1 MWRDR
6 RAWIMAALGFASGL
20 PLMLTL
26 TTLRQW
32 LVERGTPVEVI
43 GLTANIGLAYTF
55 KFLWSPML
63 DHVKAPFG
71 LHRFGRRR
79 GWMLAT
85 QPPLVACIVLM
96 AASQSAMQ
104 AIAAAG
110 FIALFSATQDIAIDA
125 WRIETFDRDQQGLA
139 TAIYV
144 WGYRLAM
151 LVASGGVL
159 GMAGVI
165 GWQAALLLIAVLAA
179 ASIVVTLLAGEPDLP
194 LRSSLGEGGIL
205 ARARTAILD
214 PLREFLGRPGGLLV
228 LGFVMVFNL
237 GEAMA
242 GVMLTPLY
250 RALGFSRDNVAG
262 TSIFSL
268 VGTLAGIAAGGW
280 VVSRIGLSRALIA
293 TGFAQTIAM
302 GMYVWLAGQPGDVN
316 LLYAT
321 VLLEAFV
328 QGVATASFLAYLSG
342 LCAAQ
347 FTATQYALLTSLAV
361 VGSHTI
367 GGFSGYL
374 AGAVGF
380 QNFYLVAML
389 CALPAMLLML
399 LILRRFEPR
408 HAPLG
413 DTTWT
418 R

>member
-1 MWRDR
+1 MMWRDR

-32 LVERGTPVEVI
+32 LVERGTPVAVI

-79 GWMLAT
+79 GWMLAM
-85 QPPLVACIVLM
+85 QPFVALSIVAM
-96 AASQSAMQ
+96 ALSQSPLQ
-104 AIAAAG
+104 SIAAAG
-110 FIALFSATQDIAIDA
+110 FIALFSATLDIAIDA
-125 WRIETFDRDQQGLA
+125 WRIETFSRAQQGLA

-144 WGYRLAM
+144 WGYRMAM

-159 GMAGVI
+159 TMAGQV
-165 GWQAALLLIAVLAA
+165 GWQASLLGIAALALALMLATLSADEPTLPDQIAPPTG
-179 ASIVVTLLAGEPDLP
+179 SIL
-194 LRSSLGEGGIL
+194 S
-205 ARARTAILD
+205 RARTALLS
-214 PLREFLGRPGGLLV
+214 PLQEFLARPGGLLV
-228 LGFVMVFNL
+228 LAFVMLFNL

-250 RALGFSRDNVAG
+250 RSLGFSRDIVAG
-262 TSIFSL
+262 TSLFSL
-268 VGTLAGIAAGGW
+268 AGTLAGIAAGGW
-280 VVSRIGLSRALIA
+280 VVAKIGLSRALIT
-293 TGFAQTIAM
+293 TGLAQTVAM
-302 GMYVWLAGQPGDVN
+302 GMYLVLAGSPGDVN

-342 LCAAQ
+342 LCAVT

-374 AGAVGF
+374 AASVGF
-380 QNFYLVAML
+380 QGFYALAML
-389 CALPAMLLML
+389 CALPAMILM
-399 LILRRFEPR
+399 IFIIKIFPR
-408 HAPLG
+408 TGAA
-413 DTTWT
+413 
-418 R
+418 

>member
-1 MWRDR
+1 MSVLWRDR

-32 LVERGTPVEVI
+32 LVERGTAVEVI

-63 DHVKAPFG
+63 DHVKAPLG
-71 LHRFGRRR
+71 LHRLGRRR
-79 GWMLAT
+79 GWMLAM
-85 QPPLVACIVLM
+85 QPLLVAAIVAM
-96 AASQSAMQ
+96 ALSGSAMQ

-125 WRIETFDRDQQGLA
+125 WRIETFSRDQQGLA

-159 GMAGVI
+159 AMAGRI
-165 GWQAALLLIAVLAA
+165 GWRPALLVIAVLAA
-179 ASIVVTLLAGEPDLP
+179 ASIVVTLLSTEPVLP
-194 LRSSLGEGGIL
+194 EQAVRAEGGVL
-205 ARARTAILD
+205 ARARAAILD
-214 PLREFLGRPGGLLV
+214 PLREFLGRPGGLLI
-228 LGFVMVFNL
+228 LAFVMLFNL

-250 RALGFSRDNVAG
+250 RYLGFSRDIVAG

-280 VVSRIGLSRALIA
+280 VVARIGLSRALIA
-293 TGFAQTIAM
+293 TGFAQTAAM
-302 GMYVWLAGQPGDVN
+302 GMYVILAGHPGAVD

-342 LCAAQ
+342 LCAVR

-361 VGSHTI
+361 VGSHVI

-374 AGAVGF
+374 AQSVGW
-380 QNFYLVAML
+380 QHFYALAML
-389 CALPAMLLML
+389 CALPAMILML
-399 LILRRFEPR
+399 MIIRRFSGE
-408 HAPLG
+408 
-413 DTTWT
+413 TTWT

>member
-1 MWRDR
+1 
-6 RAWIMAALGFASGL
+6 MAALGFASGL

-32 LVERGTPVEVI
+32 LVEQGTPVAVI

-63 DHVKAPFG
+63 DHVRAPFG
-71 LHRFGRRR
+71 LYRFGRRR
-79 GWMLAT
+79 GWMLAA
-85 QPPLVACIVLM
+85 QPLLVLAIVAM
-96 AASQSAMQ
+96 ALSRTPMQ
-104 AIAAAG
+104 AIGAAAM
-110 FIALFSATQDIAIDA
+110 IAVFSATQDIAIDA
-125 WRIETFDRDQQGLA
+125 WRIETFPRDQQGLA

-159 GMAGVI
+159 AMAGVI
-165 GWQAALLLIAVLAA
+165 GWSGSLLLMAVLAA
-179 ASIVVTLLAGEPDLP
+179 ICMVATLISEEPALPQQVSRSAG
-194 LRSSLGEGGIL
+194 GVL
-205 ARARTAILD
+205 ARANAAILD
-214 PLREFLGRPGGLLV
+214 PLREFVARPGGVVV
-228 LGFVMVFNL
+228 LAFVVLFNL

-250 RALGFSRDNVAG
+250 RFLGFSRDIVAG
-262 TSIFSL
+262 TSLFSL

-280 VVSRIGLSRALIA
+280 VVARIGLARALVV
-293 TGFAQTIAM
+293 TGVAQTVAM
-302 GMYVWLAGQPGDVN
+302 GMYVVLAGHPGAID
-316 LLYAT
+316 LLYTT

-342 LCAAQ
+342 LCAAR

-374 AGAVGF
+374 VASVGF
-380 QNFYLVAML
+380 QAFYALSML
-389 CALPAMLLML
+389 CALPAMALML
-399 LILRRFEPR
+399 IILRRFS
-408 HAPLG
+408 G

-418 R
+418 TR

>member
-1 MWRDR
+1 MFRDP
-6 RAWIMAALGFASGL
+6 RAYVMAALGFASGL

-32 LVERGTPVEVI
+32 LVERGTAVEVI

-63 DHVKAPFG
+63 DHVPAPFG

-79 GWMLAT
+79 GWMLAM
-85 QPPLVACIVLM
+85 QPLLVAAIVAM
-96 AASQSAMQ
+96 ALSGSPVQ
-104 AIAAAG
+104 AIVAAG

-125 WRIETFDRDQQGLA
+125 WRIETFERDRQGLA

-159 GMAGVI
+159 AMAGRI
-165 GWQAALLLIAVLAA
+165 GWQAALLVIAGIAA
-179 ASIVVTLLAGEPDLP
+179 LSIPVTLLAAEPALGAQDGP
-194 LRSSLGEGGIL
+194 GPGSLL
-205 ARARTAILD
+205 FRARAAVFD

-228 LGFVMVFNL
+228 LAFVMLFNL

-250 RALGFSRDNVAG
+250 RFLGFSRDVVAG
-262 TSIFSL
+262 TSLFSL
-268 VGTLAGIAAGGW
+268 VGTLAGIGAGG
-280 VVSRIGLSRALIA
+280 VVVARIGLSRALIA
-293 TGFAQTIAM
+293 TGLAQTAAM
-302 GMYVWLAGQPGDVN
+302 GMYVVLAGHPGDVN

-342 LCAAQ
+342 LCAAR

-374 AGAVGF
+374 ASTVGF
-380 QNFYLVAML
+380 QNFYLLAML
-389 CALPAMLLML
+389 CALPAMGLML
-399 LILRRFEPR
+399 LILRRF
-408 HAPLG
+408 
-413 DTTWT
+413 
-418 R
+418 